1 MASREPEAAATVR
14 GRAEGTMNVV
24 SRLRTYGDLVAISH
38 TIFAMPFAASALV
51 LARAETHAT
60 PTLGRVLAMVVCMV
74 AARTSAMAFNRWAD
88 RDVDGRNP
96 RTRKRH
102 IPAGEV
108 RPAEALA
115 LAALGGLVFL
125 GAAATLGFWPAVLS
139 PLVLAVLLG
148 YSLAKRF
155 TWAAHAWL
163 GVALALAPGGAW
175 LAAGATPNAG
185 VGCLML
191 GVVTWLLG
199 FDVLYSLQDEHFD
212 RDAGLHSIPARFGLR
227 GALVISAVAHV
238 GTVAFLAATGVLLH
252 RGPLFFAAVAAAAA
266 LLVYEHALVGKGNLA
281 KIDKAFFDVNAYVS
295 VGFFLLV
302 LGDEVLR
309 SRV

>member
-1 MASREPEAAATVR
+1 MASRKPEAAAAVR
-14 GRAEGTMNVV
+14 GRAEGSMNVV

-88 RDVDGRNP
+88 RDVDGKNP

>member
-1 MASREPEAAATVR
+1 
-14 GRAEGTMNVV
+14 MNVLA
-24 SRLRTYGDLVAISH
+24 RLRTYGNLVAISH

-51 LARAETHAT
+51 LAHAETRVT
-60 PTLGRVLAMVVCMV
+60 PTPLRVLAMVVCMV
-74 AARTSAMAFNRWAD
+74 AARTSAMAFNRYAD
-88 RDVDGRNP
+88 RDVDGKNP
-96 RTRKRH
+96 RTRARH

-108 RPAEALA
+108 KPAEALA
-115 LAALGGLVFL
+115 LTALSGTVFL
-125 GAAATLGFWPAVLS
+125 GGAATLGFWPAVLA
-139 PLVLAVLLG
+139 PFVLAVLLG

-175 LAAGATPNAG
+175 LAAGAAPNVG

-199 FDVLYSLQDEHFD
+199 FDVLYSLQDETFD
-212 RDAGLHSIPARFGLR
+212 RAAGLHSIPARFGLR

-238 GTVAFLAATGVLLH
+238 ATVAFLGATGVVLH
-252 RGPLFFAAVAAAAA
+252 RGPIFFLAVAAVAA

-302 LGDEVLR
+302 LADEVLR

>member
-1 MASREPEAAATVR
+1 
-14 GRAEGTMNVV
+14 MNVV

>member
-1 MASREPEAAATVR
+1 
-14 GRAEGTMNVV
+14 MNVLA
-24 SRLRTYGDLVAISH
+24 RLRTYGNLVAISH

-51 LARAETHAT
+51 LAHAETRVT
-60 PTLGRVLAMVVCMV
+60 PTPLRVLAMVVCMV
-74 AARTSAMAFNRWAD
+74 AARTSAMAFNRYAD
-88 RDVDGRNP
+88 RDVDGKNP
-96 RTRKRH
+96 RTRARH

-108 RPAEALA
+108 KPAEALA
-115 LAALGGLVFL
+115 LTALSGTVFL
-125 GAAATLGFWPAVLS
+125 GGAATLGFWPAVLA
-139 PLVLAVLLG
+139 PFVLAVLLG

-175 LAAGATPNAG
+175 LAAGAAPNVG

-199 FDVLYSLQDEHFD
+199 FDVLYSLQDETFD
-212 RDAGLHSIPARFGLR
+212 RAAGLHSIPARFGLR

-238 GTVAFLAATGVLLH
+238 ATVAFLGATGVLLH
-252 RGPLFFAAVAAAAA
+252 RGPVFFLAVAAVAA

-302 LGDEVLR
+302 LADEVLR

>member
-1 MASREPEAAATVR
+1 
-14 GRAEGTMNVV
+14 MNVLA
-24 SRLRTYGDLVAISH
+24 RLRTYGNLVALSH
-38 TIFAMPFAASALV
+38 TLFAMPFAASALV
-51 LARAETHAT
+51 LAHAETRASPT
-60 PTLGRVLAMVVCMV
+60 PLRVLAMVVCMV

-88 RDVDGRNP
+88 RDVDAKNP
-96 RTRKRH
+96 RTRMRH

-108 RPAEALA
+108 RPVEALVLTA
-115 LAALGGLVFL
+115 LSGLVFL
-125 GAAATLGFWPAVLS
+125 GAAATLGFWPAVLA
-139 PLVLAVLLG
+139 PFVLLWLLG

-175 LAAGATPNAG
+175 LASGAPPNLG
-185 VGCLML
+185 IGFLML

-199 FDVLYSLQDEHFD
+199 FDVLYSLQDEGFD
-212 RDAGLHSIPARFGLR
+212 RAEGLHSIPARFGLR
-227 GALVISAVAHV
+227 GALVISGVAHL
-238 GTVAFLAATGVLLH
+238 GTVAFFAATGLALH
-252 RGPLFFAAVAAAAA
+252 RGPLFFVAVAVAAA
-266 LLVYEHALVGKGNLA
+266 LLAYEHALVGKGNLA
-281 KIDKAFFDVNAYVS
+281 RIDKAFFDVNAYVS